1 MTTHQKRRWTK
12 AAKVI
17 LAIFGNA
24 ILALVVCFV
33 LAGIGAS
40 GVIGAELTHA
50 LFWVALAIAVIAAT
64 VASGTVSESI
74 KYAFVGGVTTFI
86 VVGGG
91 LLWLD
96 GWLHTKKA
104 EQDALNQPPPSIARP
119 LPIPTGALKKTDW
132 SKYPLIVAPGVRLE
146 QHGGKNNTQ
155 VGTVNEAPCSVT
167 QIGGSGNQATGGNCG
182 PPALEI
188 RWKATHIQPP
198 QKPTF
203 LYQNQVAV
211 SVNVLYSPVALAVE
225 CDSEVEAVDFGF
237 VGSVV
242 IVGPQN
248 FVYTQ
253 NRKIAVVAFNEP
265 SLTPDRSVYIN
276 VWSNRAP
283 LNVLNVKIARINP
296 KP

>member
-1 MTTHQKRRWTK
+1 MTTHKKSRWTK
-12 AAKVI
+12 AAKLILVI
-17 LAIFGNA
+17 FSNA
-24 ILALVVCFV
+24 SLALVVCFV

-50 LFWVALAIAVIAAT
+50 LFWVAFAIAVIAAT
-64 VASGTVSESI
+64 VASGAVSGSI
-74 KYAFVGGVTTFI
+74 KYALVGGAATFL

-91 LLWLD
+91 LLRLD

-104 EQDALNQPPPSIARP
+104 EQDALNQPPPSITRP
-119 LPIPTGALKKTDW
+119 LPVPTGALKKTDW
-132 SKYPLIVAPGVRLE
+132 SKYPPTVAPGIHLE
-146 QHGGKNNTQ
+146 QHGGVNNGQ
-155 VGTVNEAPCSVT
+155 VGTINEAPCSVT

-188 RWKATHIQPP
+188 RWKATHVEPP
-198 QKPTF
+198 QKPAF

-211 SVNVLYSPVALAVE
+211 SVNVLYTPVALAVE

-237 VGSVV
+237 VGAVA

-248 FVYTQ
+248 FVYTE
-253 NRKIAVVAFNEP
+253 NKKIGVVAFNEP

-276 VWSNRAP
+276 LWSNHVP
-283 LNVLNVKIARINP
+283 LNVLNVKIAKINP